1 MALPVWL
8 ASARTALRRMRIF
21 RSGTARAQGAMSAHE
36 EAEPPTLPYPIDSKT
51 HTEALAVS
59 CSTGHTST
67 VSVLLCMRMLLVR
80 NCTCLVQN
88 ASTQQD
94 GRFPSLLSAQVS
106 SQEYP
111 GCAAC

>member
-21 RSGTARAQGAMSAHE
+21 RSGTVRAQGA
-36 EAEPPTLPYPIDSKT
+36 
-51 HTEALAVS
+51 AVS
-59 CSTGHTST
+59 PRGGSCCLLLKTCYTST

-80 NCTCLVQN
+80 NCTCIVQN
-88 ASTQQD
+88 ASARQD
-94 GRFPSLLSAQVS
+94 GRFSSLLSAQVSAQVS

-111 GCAAC
+111 VYAAC